1 MKIRILKPAIYL
13 TLIFLMVL
21 GCTSTEKAVK
31 TGETNRSTQS
41 VLSVDQQSISL
52 ADYLRRISSI
62 NVQGSGDNTSVTIR
76 GVQSISGSNQPLFI
90 INNQQV
96 GRNFS
101 VVNASVDVNDI
112 DHIEVIKGSE
122 AGSRYGLRGGSGVII
137 IKTKSSKTSKGT
149 TVEELLKKFDR
160 DSTEANG

>member
-112 DHIEVIKGSE
+112 DHIQVIKGSE

>member
-112 DHIEVIKGSE
+112 DHVEVIKGSE

>member
-1 MKIRILKPAIYL
+1 
-13 TLIFLMVL
+13 MVL
-21 GCTSTEKAVK
+21 GCTSTEKAVN

-112 DHIEVIKGSE
+112 DHIQVIKGSE